1 MNTNNEYERIR
12 DKVSNILG
20 SGVVNSTS
28 QYRGKGVVKSTRT
41 VRGKGVVNG
50 VEQYQGG
57 KQHKHRSQHL
67 GNGMYMGSGLFDF
80 LKNIPIV
87 GDMASMGENMM
98 SQLPVVGSMMGS
110 MLGNGKPR
118 KKRVVSPKMKE
129 RQEMIKVLMH
139 KKGLTLPQASKYL
152 KENGF

>member
-1 MNTNNEYERIR
+1 
-12 DKVSNILG
+12 
-20 SGVVNSTS
+20 
-28 QYRGKGVVKSTRT
+28 
-41 VRGKGVVNG
+41 
-50 VEQYQGG
+50 
-57 KQHKHRSQHL
+57 
-67 GNGMYMGSGLFDF
+67 MYMGSGLFDF

-98 SQLPVVGSMMGS
+98 SQLPVVGSLMGS
-110 MLGNGKPR
+110 MTGHGKPR